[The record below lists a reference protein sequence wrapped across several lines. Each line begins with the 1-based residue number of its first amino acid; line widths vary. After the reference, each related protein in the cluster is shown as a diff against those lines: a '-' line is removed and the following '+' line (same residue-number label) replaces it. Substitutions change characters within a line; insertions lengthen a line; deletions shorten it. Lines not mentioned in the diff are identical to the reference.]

1 MIPVCRP
8 YLTGKEKNYVLEALD
23 SGWISSAGKY
33 LKYFEENFSKYCET
47 KQGVC
52 CTNGTAAVHMAL
64 YAIGVKPGD
73 RIVVPSFTMM
83 ASIFPIIQM
92 NAIPVFVDCEK
103 DSWTLKVSE
112 LEKIEGPVKA
122 VMPVHIYGQACD
134 MKPINEWAKK
144 RGALVIEDAAE
155 AHGATYHNKKIGSL
169 GDIATFSFYANKI
182 ITSGEGGIVVSDNAE
197 YIQRARYFHNL
208 CFDKN
213 PDLRFI
219 HKDIGYNFRLTN
231 LQAAILCAQLEDIDK
246 LVEMRREMAKKYLE
260 RLQNYSKII
269 LPTEKEN
276 TKNVYWMFG
285 VLLSDEV
292 TLSVEEVRKRLLE
305 KGIDTRRF
313 FYPGHRQPALSGLME
328 TLPCPTSEYLWE
340 RGFYLPSSSDLTHE
354 EADIVVNTLKSTLS

>member
-1 MIPVCRP
+1 M
-8 YLTGKEKNYVLEALD
+8 G
-23 SGWISSAGKY
+23 
-33 LKYFEENFSKYCET
+33 
-47 KQGVC
+47 
-52 CTNGTAAVHMAL
+52 
-64 YAIGVKPGD
+64 
-73 RIVVPSFTMM
+73 
-83 ASIFPIIQM
+83 
-92 NAIPVFVDCEK
+92 
-103 DSWTLKVSE
+103 
-112 LEKIEGPVKA
+112 
-122 VMPVHIYGQACD
+122 
-134 MKPINEWAKK
+134 KK